1 MRVDAKLVG
10 GILIISFQ
18 DRPSV
23 KYLLTVKMKAG
34 KPSRVVV
41 ERSRED
47 PATGEWSSYSVV
59 AEAPVR
65 G

>member
-1 MRVDAKLVG
+1 MRVDAKLIG
-10 GILIISFQ
+10 GVLIIGLQ
-18 DRPSV
+18 DRPDV
-23 KYLLTVKMKAG
+23 KYLLTVKMRDG
-34 KPSRVVV
+34 RPHRVIV

-47 PATGEWSSYSVV
+47 PTTGEWSSYTVV